1 MVVTKLVMLIDN
13 LKPTQIDQIIVKVEV
28 VLHRMLLGEIPLI
41 RKVIMT
47 MDNLNPTQLDRV
59 LDQTFLNRID
69 KIKVMNMIRQMKMM
83 KVTKVIK
90 MNRI

>member
-1 MVVTKLVMLIDN
+1 MDN

-28 VLHRMLLGEIPLI
+28 ILQRMLLGEIPLI

-59 LDQTFLNRID
+59 LDQKFL
-69 KIKVMNMIRQMKMM
+69 K
-83 KVTKVIK
+83 
-90 MNRI
+90 